1 MADPVAGPARAAGL
15 LTRAAVSGLSLL
27 LAGCVSLPPLRSA
40 SCETAKRPEI
50 SISDDGLTAS
60 VRLDVLTYNVE
71 GLPNSLRGGRP
82 PKLREIGRILAD
94 LRRRGEA
101 PDVVMFQEVFSR
113 SAREAVLATGY
124 PTMSSGP
131 SARHRPPPSKGPGL
145 PGRKNPRK
153 GELSL
158 KLASSGLVIATEFPL
173 IASGAQPFGRSS
185 CAGFDCL
192 SNKGLALA
200 RVAIPGLPAPLDLYT
215 THMNAMRA
223 SRVKEARHFAAHAR
237 QAREIGEY
245 LEAQTP
251 SWLPVIFGGDFN
263 MRAAP
268 ARFETFEA
276 VHGLELVHVR
286 CLATP
291 DLCDVRMSWDGD
303 APWLDT
309 QDLQL
314 FGSGTGISVRPVQVE
329 AMFDGSPGSPRLSDH
344 DGLHVVYELSW
355 PAAASPPEPCSALRG
370 GRNRLA
376 S

>member
-1 MADPVAGPARAAGL
+1 V
-15 LTRAAVSGLSLL
+15 
-27 LAGCVSLPPLRSA
+27 
-40 SCETAKRPEI
+40 
-50 SISDDGLTAS
+50 
-60 VRLDVLTYNVE
+60 
-71 GLPNSLRGGRP
+71 
-82 PKLREIGRILAD
+82 
-94 LRRRGEA
+94 
-101 PDVVMFQEVFSR
+101 
-113 SAREAVLATGY
+113 
-124 PTMSSGP
+124 
-131 SARHRPPPSKGPGL
+131 
-145 PGRKNPRK
+145 
-153 GELSL
+153 
-158 KLASSGLVIATEFPL
+158 SSGLVIATEFPL
-173 IASGAQPFGRSS
+173 IAWGAQPFGRSS

-286 CLATP
+286 CLADS

-314 FGSGTGISVRPVQVE
+314 FGSGTIISVRPVRVE

-344 DGLHVVYELSW
+344 DGLRVVYELSW
-355 PAAASPPEPCSALRG
+355 PAAASPPEPCSASQS
-370 GRNRLA
+370 GRN
-376 S
+376 SFTS